1 MKYLHLWFV
10 ASIIYF
16 FSYSGQFLDT
26 FNQVISATSF
36 CVFIFFFLKT
46 YISENIK
53 IFLPYIL
60 FFVVTFTSLFGLT
73 ETLTGFYA
81 GSKKLYLFGL
91 SFYTT
96 SLAYIIF
103 NNRQLTIKDAIKVSN
118 PLLLATGPIALF
130 IKNFKY
136 RSFKKRFNYFYPFVI
151 IGIFYY
157 QVIAVPLT
165 ETFQLIEFTDLVSSL
180 TFACIFEL
188 FVYSN
193 FCGLSLIIYGL
204 FGILGY
210 KVPLNFKQPFSSSN
224 VIDFWKGWHLSLST
238 VLKSLFYNPLRK
250 KFSTTT
256 ALLVVYLS
264 SALWHGVTIN
274 FLLWG
279 LFQAMMFIIT
289 IYLLKFKIKYLPL
302 IVLLIAIILGR
313 FLFLESQTD
322 RLLEKLTFSFDG
334 FNNVSLLMTVPNTS
348 KISLIL
354 GFFLIVIEFFFQK
367 TKIMSKRNYK
377 HLRNPLVLFIITA
390 IGILLIN
397 NSIGY
402 NFAVYG
408 QR

>member
-1 MKYLHLWFV
+1 M
-10 ASIIYF
+10 
-16 FSYSGQFLDT
+16 
-26 FNQVISATSF
+26 
-36 CVFIFFFLKT
+36 
-46 YISENIK
+46 
-53 IFLPYIL
+53 
-60 FFVVTFTSLFGLT
+60 
-73 ETLTGFYA
+73 
-81 GSKKLYLFGL
+81 
-91 SFYTT
+91 
-96 SLAYIIF
+96 
-103 NNRQLTIKDAIKVSN
+103 
-118 PLLLATGPIALF
+118 
-130 IKNFKY
+130 
-136 RSFKKRFNYFYPFVI
+136 
-151 IGIFYY
+151 
-157 QVIAVPLT
+157 
-165 ETFQLIEFTDLVSSL
+165 
-180 TFACIFEL
+180 
-188 FVYSN
+188 
-193 FCGLSLIIYGL
+193 
-204 FGILGY
+204 
-210 KVPLNFKQPFSSSN
+210 
-224 VIDFWKGWHLSLST
+224 
-238 VLKSLFYNPLRK
+238 LKSLFYNPLRK